1 MFVPLPQRYKV
12 PLLIGLTIAIG
23 IVVFSS
29 NINIY
34 KAVLAVLGAIVGAV
48 FLDIE
53 YILQAYMID
62 PYNEHSVR
70 IKEYISSKKF
80 LGLIRYFD
88 EAEYRFGEMS
98 IRSAAFQILLALFG
112 FYFIAA
118 AKGSNLFALCL
129 SISLFANLLYFQIL
143 ELVST
148 KTLSRWFWLF
158 DIEMSFGAYKV
169 YVAIMFGMLV
179 LQLCNL

>member
-12 PLLIGLTIAIG
+12 PLLIGLTIAVG
-23 IVVFSS
+23 IVVFSPS
-29 NINIY
+29 INIY
-34 KAVLAVLGAIVGAV
+34 RAVLAIVGAIVGAI

-62 PYNEHSVR
+62 PYNEHSVK
-70 IKEYISSKKF
+70 IKEYINSRSY

-88 EAEYRFGEMS
+88 QAEYQFGEMS

-118 AKGSNLFALCL
+118 SKGTNLFALCL

-158 DIEMSFGAYKV
+158 DIELSLSAYKI
-169 YVAIMFGMLV
+169 YVGIMAIMLI
-179 LQLCNL
+179 LQLYNL